1 MRSSFRALILAAA
14 LGISTSASAAI
25 LDGGFE
31 FPGRP
36 DLTQYGSGSP
46 IGAWTVTGDQSNAV
60 LLLSKNYAET
70 GISFNAHSGDYA
82 LDLTGAGN
90 TGPGNGV
97 YQDISTVMGQSYAL
111 SFWVGNATGDGTGNT
126 PFYTL
131 ASSTNLMVDLNG
143 PFSFTN
149 GDTTS
154 GSINW
159 QQFTYE
165 FVAGGAT
172 TRISFLNNTDSRDN
186 YLGLDD
192 VGVAA
197 VPGPSLAQGYPVL

>member
-31 FPGRP
+31 FPGSP

-82 LDLTGAGN
+82 LDLTERE
-90 TGPGNGV
+90 
-97 YQDISTVMGQSYAL
+97 I
-111 SFWVGNATGDGTGNT
+111 
-126 PFYTL
+126 
-131 ASSTNLMVDLNG
+131 
-143 PFSFTN
+143 
-149 GDTTS
+149 
-154 GSINW
+154 
-159 QQFTYE
+159 
-165 FVAGGAT
+165 
-172 TRISFLNNTDSRDN
+172 
-186 YLGLDD
+186 
-192 VGVAA
+192 
-197 VPGPSLAQGYPVL
+197 PVLVTASIKISRRLWGSRTPSPSGWEMLRGMVQAILRFTHWPPPPI